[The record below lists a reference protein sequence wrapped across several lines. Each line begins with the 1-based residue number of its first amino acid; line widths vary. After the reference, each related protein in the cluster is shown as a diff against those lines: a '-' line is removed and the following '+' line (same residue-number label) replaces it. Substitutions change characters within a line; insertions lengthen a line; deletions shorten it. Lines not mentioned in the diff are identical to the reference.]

1 MTGQFKKDLKRYK
14 YETTKLEDLK
24 NILQYLQEAGT
35 VPQRYKPHCLSG
47 EYKDCMEC
55 HIQNDFLLI
64 WIDWDENVIK
74 LLRLGSHSELF
85 RKY

>member
-1 MTGQFKKDLKRYK
+1 MTGQFKKALKRCK

-35 VPQRYKPHCLSG
+35 VSQRYKPHRLSG

-64 WIDWDENVIK
+64 NV
-74 LLRLGSHSELF
+74 
-85 RKY
+85 